1 MASIPQMG
9 CHLVLDF
16 HNTKVDV
23 NDYQELNSTF
33 SRIIK
38 ESGATIESHV
48 YKKFEPQG
56 LSILYLL
63 SESHFSIHTWPEH
76 GACAIDFYHCG
87 ETARL
92 RMMKAEVLLC
102 EYFGWENCTGSMII
116 DRGTYNYALIGQDD
130 HTSILFKYHKLV
142 ERQSS
147 SFGETRIYNNDA
159 LGKLLSVDGL
169 IQFGFHNIKC
179 FGDLFENKEFDNYF
193 SNDPCR
199 LKESNKTKENVNVLI
214 IGAGDLS
221 FPQEM
226 IKQNLANS
234 ITIFD
239 THDKTADQV
248 QMICDL
254 NSDIA
259 LSLKCG
265 KIKIET
271 VESNINSN
279 KYDGIVVV
287 DGKLRPSKIRSMMS
301 LDAYYAEV
309 ITHHKEFKEVCSLEG
324 FTKITFH
331 EISNTI
337 KRFLIGKARY
347 S

>member
-1 MASIPQMG
+1 MTTIPQMG

-16 HNTKVDV
+16 HNTKIDV

-38 ESGATIESHV
+38 ESGGTIESQV
-48 YKKFEPQG
+48 FKKFEPQG

-92 RMMKAEVLLC
+92 RMMKAEELLC
-102 EYFGWENCTGSMII
+102 DYFGWDNCTGSMIV
-116 DRGTYNYALIGQDD
+116 DRGTYNYALIAQDD
-130 HTSILFKYHKLV
+130 HSSILFKYHKLLD
-142 ERQSS
+142 RQSS
-147 SFGETRIYNNDA
+147 SLGETRIYNNDK
-159 LGKLLSVDGL
+159 LGKLLSIDGL
-169 IQFGFHNIKC
+169 VQFGFHNIKC
-179 FGDLFENKEFDNYF
+179 LGDLFEIKSDDYF
-193 SNDPCR
+193 SDDLCT
-199 LKESNKTKENVNVLI
+199 LKKCEYSKPDSNILI

-221 FPQEM
+221 LPQMM
-226 IKQNLANS
+226 IQQNYANS
-234 ITIFD
+234 ITVFD
-239 THDKTADQV
+239 THDKTIDQV
-248 QMICDL
+248 KMICEL
-254 NSDIA
+254 NRDIQNN
-259 LSLKCG
+259 LDCE

-271 VESNINSN
+271 DESKIITK

-287 DGKLRPSKIRSMMS
+287 DSKLRPSKIRSMMS

-309 ITHHKEFKEVCSLEG
+309 ITHHKDFKEVCGLEG

-331 EISNTI
+331 EVSNTI